1 MNNLNKYNGWV
12 ASSRNP
18 HSLGNRRGRTSTL
31 LMSTT
36 TETIEDGTEIT
47 VPDNV
52 VITSVNDDDMDI
64 ASKLKKENFTK
75 TIDPTKEIDKK
86 LKLGTGDDEIVE
98 TIVKTAKTGMG
109 LAGVLVDDKAVVDSL
124 KNKQDARKNEI
135 VDNAG
140 YVSKLRS
147 EDQKRILDDEGLP
160 LVYSQEGIQ

>member
-1 MNNLNKYNGWV
+1 
-12 ASSRNP
+12 
-18 HSLGNRRGRTSTL
+18 
-31 LMSTT
+31 MSTT

-109 LAGVLVDDKAVVDSL
+109 LAGVLVDDKAVADSL
-124 KNKQDARKNEI
+124 KNK
-135 VDNAG
+135 
-140 YVSKLRS
+140 
-147 EDQKRILDDEGLP
+147 
-160 LVYSQEGIQ
+160 